1 MRENTA
7 AAAQQARGRI
17 AQTAREEVR
26 RVAQIGNTMAA
37 TGEATGMAAKTTL
50 RELRLRTEAARR
62 RFEPGYRPADAP
74 KVPKQ
79 LTAGD
84 PALQIPF
91 QPQAPLTPET
101 VSAQRDPRTGQPKRR
116 KARGFSRGDGASH
129 QLIGT
134 HYVDPAAPRGD
145 GRSTAYYKA
154 HPEAAAKKV
163 KHQAKINARPE
174 ERRRRAELNR
184 ERRKRGIAG
193 KGGPDVSHTT
203 SGGTTLENPST
214 NRARNGHGGKP
225 RLRAA

>member
-1 MRENTA
+1 
-7 AAAQQARGRI
+7 
-17 AQTAREEVR
+17 
-26 RVAQIGNTMAA
+26 MAA

-50 RELRLRTEAARR
+50 RELRLRAEAAHR
-62 RFEPGYRPADAP
+62 RFEPGYRATPQAAP
-74 KVPKQ
+74 QPPKQ

-91 QPQAPLTPET
+91 QPQAPLTPER
-101 VSAQRDPRTGQPKRR
+101 VQVDPRTGQPRR
-116 KARGFSRGDGASH
+116 RQARGFGRGDGASH

-145 GRSTAYYKA
+145 GRSTEFYRT

-163 KHQAKINARPE
+163 AHQAAINARPE
-174 ERRRRAELNR
+174 ERQRRAELNR

-203 SGGTTLENPST
+203 SGRTTLEDPST
-214 NRARNGHGGKP
+214 NRARNGHGGTQYRVTSMVLHLWSTAFLK
-225 RLRAA
+225 LLADQLS